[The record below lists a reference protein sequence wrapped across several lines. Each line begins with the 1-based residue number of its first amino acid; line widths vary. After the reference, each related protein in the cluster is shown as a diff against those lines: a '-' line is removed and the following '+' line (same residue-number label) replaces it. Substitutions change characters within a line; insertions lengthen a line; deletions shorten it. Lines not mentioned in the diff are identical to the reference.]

1 MARFRQL
8 RKRFSWFLPTL
19 ERRRQI
25 RDRLLR
31 RVGLARTKE
40 PLLFVDHPDWR
51 TANLVQYVAADHLL
65 RHGQLSFLQI
75 GAFDGVVVDD
85 MRRVIEH
92 ENVRGILVEPQPVPF
107 ARLEKRY
114 QGHRHLTLVN
124 AAIDKTSGTRTL
136 YTIRGG
142 DSVGASFDRNHLL
155 KHGAGSADIIEQEV
169 PCLTINEVMEQA
181 GFQTIDLLQ
190 IDAEGYDFELIKSID
205 FRQCAP
211 AILRFEFSH
220 LSRKDIDECLRM
232 LARRGYRFMVEKYD
246 VIAVRQDDSE
256 SSSRKSARTAA

>member
-1 MARFRQL
+1 MARFRQF
-8 RKRFSWFLPTL
+8 RRRFSRLLPSV
-19 ERRRQI
+19 EQRRQI

-31 RVGLARTKE
+31 RMGLARTKE
-40 PLLFVDHPDWR
+40 PVAFVDHPDWR
-51 TANLVQYVAADHLL
+51 TANLLQYVAAEHLL
-65 RHGQLSFLQI
+65 RNGELSFLQI

-85 MRRVIEH
+85 MRRVIEN

-107 ARLEKRY
+107 KRLEQRY
-114 QGHRHLTLVN
+114 QGHQHLTLVN

-142 DSVGASFDRNHLL
+142 DSAGASFDRNHLL
-155 KHGAGSADIIEQEV
+155 KHGVGNADIIEQEV

-205 FRQCAP
+205 FRHCSP
-211 AILRFEFSH
+211 SILRFEFSH

-232 LARRGYRFMVEKYD
+232 LAERGYQFIVEKYD

-256 SSSRKSARTAA
+256 SSSRESIRTAA